1 MPSATELPPDL
12 SNPHYSPPKA
22 SFSLP
27 SNPKIVILMA
37 LSVLILVLL
46 LLNLFLSSSRRIPAN
61 IKPTPTTSPGWSADK
76 ADNTPAPILPA
87 NIPTQFQDL
96 FNQIEKLLPPE
107 PDFLPPSLD
116 PQISQ

>member
-37 LSVLILVLL
+37 MAILILVLL
-46 LLNLFLSSSRRIPAN
+46 FLNLFLSSSRYIQTN
-61 IKPTPTTSPGWSADK
+61 VNPTPTAIYI
-76 ADNTPAPILPA
+76 TPTPTILPA
-87 NIPTQFQDL
+87 NIPTQFQDPL
-96 FNQIEKLLPPE
+96 NQIDKLLLPE
-107 PDFLPPSLD
+107 SDFLPPTLD